1 MPHLADGDIEALLD
15 VLDRENRLGILKGK
29 PRPEQVEA
37 FRGEAG
43 RQLLVAMLSATSG
56 RKFED
61 RIRDEMAGLESEAA
75 LAYGLVAIATAV
87 RYGLTRDEIL
97 LATQDASNET
107 LNGISRLQSRGL
119 VISTGAGELR
129 VRHRLIAEVLL
140 DSLASDGRLEAMLT
154 RLAVAAASKVGPN
167 SRRGSREYR
176 RIRSLMNHDFLSRHV
191 GPQGG
196 LRVYSELEAFMQWD
210 YHYWL
215 QRGSLELEAGDIQLA
230 ENFLSQAYSLEPA
243 DPLVMTEFAFL
254 QLKLA
259 VNAPSGDEART
270 LLEEGRGL
278 LEDAIRRR
286 SGSDPHQYDIYARQV
301 LEFVRRGDVGRKE
314 RGQLLDAAV
323 KLVEEGRASHPRD
336 ERLREVYVRIQNERL
351 ALR

>member
-1 MPHLADGDIEALLD
+1 
-15 VLDRENRLGILKGK
+15 
-29 PRPEQVEA
+29 
-37 FRGEAG
+37 
-43 RQLLVAMLSATSG
+43 
-56 RKFED
+56 
-61 RIRDEMAGLESEAA
+61 
-75 LAYGLVAIATAV
+75 ATAV

-210 YHYWL
+210 YH
-215 QRGSLELEAGDIQLA
+215 
-230 ENFLSQAYSLEPA
+230 
-243 DPLVMTEFAFL
+243 
-254 QLKLA
+254 
-259 VNAPSGDEART
+259 
-270 LLEEGRGL
+270 
-278 LEDAIRRR
+278 
-286 SGSDPHQYDIYARQV
+286 
-301 LEFVRRGDVGRKE
+301 
-314 RGQLLDAAV
+314 
-323 KLVEEGRASHPRD
+323 
-336 ERLREVYVRIQNERL
+336 
-351 ALR
+351 